1 MWSRRLLWADLR
13 LLPVDNGLSGSL
25 PRRYDV
31 RRVRGIRDV
40 FRSLSRWVPWAPCF
54 EFDAPEVCALDAL
67 AEIRQ
72 RYRALPLIVL
82 ANGDNAGLDDW
93 AARHSM
99 RACLV
104 KPVSVWRLCSCLA
117 RINGGAAFA
126 SDVTE
131 NRKMAGA
138 RREPSAAMAAAPVS
152 AALSVASAMS
162 YVESNYVEQLRM
174 STVAKLCNLSPF
186 QFSRSFKREHGLTFR
201 DYMVKMRI
209 QRAAQLMTESRMSV
223 TDAAFQVGFNDC
235 SYFARMFRRELGVCP
250 SVYRADNLPGQLPLF
265 PPSAPSARSRLQE
278 TTSRTATKS

>member
-1 MWSRRLLWADLR
+1 MWSRNLLWADLR
-13 LLPVDNGLSGSL
+13 LVPVDNDLSGSL

-40 FRSLSRWVPWAPCF
+40 FRSLGRRLPWAACF
-54 EFDAPEVCALDAL
+54 EFDAPEASALDAL
-67 AEIRQ
+67 AEIRH
-72 RYRALPLIVL
+72 RYRALPVIVL
-82 ANGDNAGLDDW
+82 ANCHSAGLDAW

-104 KPVSVWRLCSCLA
+104 KPISVRRLCSCLA
-117 RINGGAAFA
+117 RISSGEPFA
-126 SDVTE
+126 SDATE
-131 NRKMAGA
+131 NRNISIAW
-138 RREPSAAMAAAPVS
+138 REPGAAMAAAPVS

-209 QRAAQLMTESRMSV
+209 QRAAQLMTESHMSV
-223 TDAAFQVGFNDC
+223 TDAAFHVGFNDC

-250 SVYRADNLPGQLPLF
+250 SLYRAENLPGQLPLF
-265 PPSAPSARSRLQE
+265 PPSAPSVRPRLQE